1 MARMSLAIDLEP
13 SSLES
18 ILLEIGVMASLAVAI
33 VLGIRALRNRR

>member
-1 MARMSLAIDLEP
+1 MARMSLAVDLQP

-18 ILLEIGVMASLAVAI
+18 ILLDIGVMAALAVSI

>member
-1 MARMSLAIDLEP
+1 MSLAIDLEP

-18 ILLEIGVMASLAVAI
+18 ILLEIGVMATLAVAI